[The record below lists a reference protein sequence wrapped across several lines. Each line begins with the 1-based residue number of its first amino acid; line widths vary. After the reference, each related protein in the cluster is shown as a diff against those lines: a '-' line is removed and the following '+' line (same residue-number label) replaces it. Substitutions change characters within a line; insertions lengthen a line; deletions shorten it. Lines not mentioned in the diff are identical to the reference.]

1 MASKSEDLLHD
12 VLSEPKL
19 LHSFESYLRQIHA
32 HENLLFIEAIS
43 QMRYDN
49 SFTNFEVALNRYGEG
64 ESECG
69 NVFQMLKFH
78 VPWSLLEFTN
88 RSFPTM
94 PI

>member
-49 SFTNFEVALNRYGEG
+49 SFTNFEVALNRYGE
-64 ESECG
+64 SE
-69 NVFQMLKFH
+69 
-78 VPWSLLEFTN
+78 
-88 RSFPTM
+88 
-94 PI
+94 